1 MVTAAATAHK
11 MRDYKNYCDKKRAA
25 NSDCAIYLGKM
36 GTTHWTRTYFK
47 GERYNIMTSNIVEQL
62 NNALVEGRSSPIVEL
77 VMFIQG
83 MMTRWF
89 SARRKKS
96 ERHRGLM
103 TVEVD
108 KVMIK
113 SMALAS
119 GSKINSVSSGSS
131 QIVGKF
137 GGYDSVV
144 LNQKKCSCKYLD
156 NMKIPCG
163 HAMLAANN
171 LAVPYNTLVGHW
183 YKTAAWR
190 ETYAGVISP
199 IGDPRDEDIPE
210 VVRKKVLMP
219 PVTKRPAGRRKT
231 KRFLSTGEIPGPNMK
246 SVPNRCG
253 RCRGIWHNRTN
264 CTRPI

>member
-1 MVTAAATAHK
+1 MVTAAATAHR

-25 NSDCAIYLGKM
+25 NSDCAIYMGKM
-36 GTTHWTRTYFK
+36 GMAHWTRTYFK
-47 GERYNIMTSNIVEQL
+47 GERYNIMTSNIAEQL

-113 SMALAS
+113 SMALVS

-171 LAVPYNTLVGHW
+171 LAVRYNTLVQDRSLEGN
-183 YKTAAWR
+183 
-190 ETYAGVISP
+190 V
-199 IGDPRDEDIPE
+199 
-210 VVRKKVLMP
+210 
-219 PVTKRPAGRRKT
+219 
-231 KRFLSTGEIPGPNMK
+231 
-246 SVPNRCG
+246 
-253 RCRGIWHNRTN
+253 CRGDQSNW
-264 CTRPI
+264 